1 MKNTLRHD
9 HAKKLVI
16 MDKTFAKFAAN
27 TRSEEYAHL
36 QQVRRDY
43 PHYEVIQRTIKRNP
57 NKECYHGLTYDFM
70 EDYILTH
77 GDAETVRKNYDEF
90 NEMLLIS
97 RCHSKQFRYPVI
109 KHWFLEH
116 YPEIVRF
123 GMCGKPEVEEVGQPQ
138 EANRVRLAS

>member
-1 MKNTLRHD
+1 MKNTLKLNHD
-9 HAKKLVI
+9 ARTIV